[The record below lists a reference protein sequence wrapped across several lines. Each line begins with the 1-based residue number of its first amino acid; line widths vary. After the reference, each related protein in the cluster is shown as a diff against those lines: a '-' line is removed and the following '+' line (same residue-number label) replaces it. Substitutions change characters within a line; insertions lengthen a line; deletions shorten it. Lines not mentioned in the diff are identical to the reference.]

1 MIPFIF
7 SRLLAD
13 CLGFAGALGIQV
25 IVTSLQEDRSEEA
38 GTGPQCVARASSNST
53 VTVSDTLTVQ
63 QFLHHRTVAAVIIL
77 IASLLQGAFSQVAW

>member
-1 MIPFIF
+1 MF

-38 GTGPQCVARASSNST
+38 GTGAGAQCVARASSNST

-77 IASLLQGAFSQVAW
+77 IASLLQGAFSQVA

>member
-1 MIPFIF
+1 MF

-38 GTGPQCVARASSNST
+38 GAGTGAGPQCVARASSNST

-77 IASLLQGAFSQVAW
+77 IASLLQGAFSQVA